1 MQEDKFKQVANQIR
15 DLETRQKQ
23 AADAII
29 SADKE
34 LHLFNTIKNEPKN
47 MTVAG
52 VDGGLH
58 LRRFHGADLILT
70 RAAAAI
76 FSIENQKLKKT
87 RYSPELIPQPKPYC
101 LTNALDS
108 EESMIS
114 ASIHRLREEITT
126 AICVAEKENVE
137 LLLLDG
143 SIFPQNADKPRAGS
157 KLNTEY
163 NSLLSLYEKLYKTC
177 EKTNTTLAGIVEDSR
192 GTIFCTTLVEDHAK
206 KLEEK
211 NKATALKLTGNKK
224 TIETS
229 TDTTL
234 LFFAMKKKQYTTPQP
249 YSKDPRKHPVLKD
262 FPKEIPEKI
271 KVSYLKNSEFDRP
284 LRIEFMLNDSKGT
297 GKGKEECIGGND
309 NNKSGR
315 IKSEQNLMEKIF
327 FLSSSFRTYA
337 YPTVLIEADLRAK
350 LKYEEV
356 EFALNSVIDQARS
369 TSILLELR
377 RDSRPF

>member
-1 MQEDKFKQVANQIR
+1 MQENSFKQVAKQIN

-23 AADAII
+23 AAEAII
-29 SADKE
+29 SADKD
-34 LHLFNTIKNEPKN
+34 LKLFNTIQGEPQN
-47 MTVAG
+47 LTVAG
-52 VDGGLH
+52 VDGGLA
-58 LRRFHGADLILT
+58 LKRFHGADLILT

-76 FSIENQKLKKT
+76 FTIENQKLTKT
-87 RYSPELIPQPKPYC
+87 KYSPELIPQPKPHC

-114 ASIHRLREEITT
+114 ASIHRLKEEITT
-126 AICVAEKENVE
+126 ATTVAENENVE

-143 SIFPQNADKPRAGS
+143 SIFPQNADKPRTGS
-157 KLNTEY
+157 KLDEEY
-163 NSLLSLYEKLYKTC
+163 RSLLLLYEKLYKTC

-192 GTIFCTTLVEDHAK
+192 GTTFCTTLLENYLK
-206 KLEEK
+206 KLHEK
-211 NKATALKLTGNKK
+211 NKTTALKLTSNKQI
-224 TIETS
+224 IETS

-234 LFFAMKKKQYTTPQP
+234 LFFAMKKTQYTIPQP
-249 YSKDPRKHPVLKD
+249 YTQNSNKHPVLKD
-262 FPKEIPEKI
+262 LPKEISEKI
-271 KVSYLKNSEFDRP
+271 KVIYLKNSKFDRP
-284 LRIEFMLNDSKGT
+284 LRVEFMLNEKIHDSTHENERK
-297 GKGKEECIGGND
+297 
-309 NNKSGR
+309 
-315 IKSEQNLMEKIF
+315 LMEKIF
-327 FLSSSFRTYA
+327 FLSSSLRTYA